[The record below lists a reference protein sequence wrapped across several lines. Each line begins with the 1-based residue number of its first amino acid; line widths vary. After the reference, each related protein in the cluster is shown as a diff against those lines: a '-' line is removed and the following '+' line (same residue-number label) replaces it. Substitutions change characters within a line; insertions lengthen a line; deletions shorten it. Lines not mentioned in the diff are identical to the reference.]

1 MNSLEDMINEGTLGR
16 IIRSFREATALVA
29 VVIDTSGEPVLMP
42 RAWEN
47 CAVCRLVRSSPEGR
61 ARCSASYAD
70 AGRQAARLGN
80 LHVFKCHA
88 GLVNWA
94 APLVVGTRHVGS
106 IICGQVTMW
115 EPAGAFVREVA
126 ERIKD
131 LGIEHSILQ
140 TAVSEL
146 ERVSAAKVQAAAEL
160 LFAVATY
167 VVQSK
172 DLALRQ
178 QQEIARQ
185 QALLHEAVH
194 KRKRLEQ
201 DTRAAGGIYSRA
213 RERELLSA
221 VRSGDRA
228 KAKGVLNDMV
238 AGVLLVEPTRLDIL
252 KARLLELAVFLSRAA
267 VEAGADLERLLGLN
281 YHCLEELSHL
291 NTLEELCFW
300 IVRMLDQFMDSACEA
315 AGNGHKAASKAVL
328 REAVRY
334 MRDNI
339 KEKLTVERIAAA
351 VHVSPSHLSH
361 LFRQELGTTVMD
373 YMTGIRLEE
382 AKRLLCDL
390 QYNVSQVAEM
400 VGYQDPAH
408 FSKCF
413 KRSEG
418 ISPTTFRQ
426 RMAG

>member
-16 IIRSFREATALVA
+16 IIRSFREATGLVA
-29 VVIDTSGEPVLMP
+29 VVTDISGEPVLAP

-61 ARCSASYAD
+61 ARCSNSYAD

-94 APLVVGTRHVGS
+94 APLVVGARHAGS

-115 EPAGAFVREVA
+115 EPAGAFAREVA
-126 ERIKD
+126 ERTKD
-131 LGIEHSILQ
+131 LTMEHSALQ
-140 TAVSEL
+140 AAVSEL
-146 ERVSAAKVQAAAEL
+146 EQASAAKVQAAAEL

-185 QALLHEAVH
+185 QILLHEAVQ
-194 KRKRLEQ
+194 KRKRSAH

-213 RERELLSA
+213 RERELLGA
-221 VRSGDRA
+221 VRSGDRV
-228 KAKGVLNDMV
+228 KAKGILNDMV
-238 AGVLLVEPTRLDIL
+238 AGVLLAGPTSLDIL

-267 VEAGADLERLLGLN
+267 VEAGADLERLLGLK
-281 YHCLEELSHL
+281 YRCLEELSHL
-291 NTLEELCFW
+291 NTLEDVCFW
-300 IVRMLDQFMDSACEA
+300 TVRVLNQFMDSACKA
-315 AGNGHKAASKAVL
+315 AGNDNKATSKAVV

-334 MRDNI
+334 MQDNI

-361 LFRQELGTTVMD
+361 LFKQELGATVMG
-373 YMTGIRLEE
+373 YLTGIRLEE
-382 AKRLLCDL
+382 AKRLLSDL

-418 ISPTTFRQ
+418 IPPTTFRQ
-426 RMAG
+426 RAAE